1 MPQLFSSRK
10 RINRE
15 ILAKFSSLNV
25 WTWPSCT
32 ELLYFLGTFDNM
44 IPVTQHSGNA
54 SRCLS
59 LKWEL
64 SFFGDAPSQQTCVDT
79 QHVLGNC
86 CSSAVWVTACIH
98 IKLQKVIKHGNGILS
113 CTTENPR
120 LACTAQTALTWR
132 MSLLTFSSPMGFQ
145 SEFQLLLSP
154 TMLVFATASSLGV
167 YWWSFFEIKLNQ
179 NLLSKCR
186 HPICSTKQ
194 ELVQCTQKHAQ
205 YRHQVL
211 STDFSNLQRHFYHT
225 TTFANINISLVI
237 SVL

>member
-1 MPQLFSSRK
+1 MRAFLLWGCTIPTNLCGHSTRAWKLLFQCSVGHC
-10 RINRE
+10 
-15 ILAKFSSLNV
+15 L
-25 WTWPSCT
+25 
-32 ELLYFLGTFDNM
+32 
-44 IPVTQHSGNA
+44 HSHKTTK
-54 SRCLS
+54 SY
-59 LKWEL
+59 
-64 SFFGDAPSQQTCVDT
+64 Q
-79 QHVLGNC
+79 
-86 CSSAVWVTACIH
+86 
-98 IKLQKVIKHGNGILS
+98 HGNGILS

-167 YWWSFFEIKLNQ
+167 YWWSFFEMKLNQ

-186 HPICSTKQ
+186 RPIGSTKQ

-205 YRHQVL
+205 YRYQVL

-225 TTFANINISLVI
+225 TTFANINISFVI